1 VERALRLAWAGLIR
15 GKRSALPTQVDTKSP
30 SRDPKPVR
38 RGRLRRSDCS
48 GPGVRRVRRGR
59 GFSYVDARGSR
70 VDSPE
75 ELARIRELVIPPAW
89 EDVWICPDPFGHLQA
104 TGVDA
109 AGRRQY
115 LYHPR
120 WREHRD
126 RAKFERMLRFADL
139 LPGLR
144 RRLAR
149 TLRNTDDLER
159 ETVLAAAVRLLD
171 IGMFRVGS
179 EQYADEDHGIGLAT
193 VRKEHVRVHGG
204 TAEFDYPGKGGL
216 RRQQLIEDPVT
227 IDLIAA
233 LKRRRGGPEELL
245 AWKDGSTWR
254 DVRSDDINEYLK
266 GQLGEG
272 FSAKDFRTWNATV
285 MAAVTLAVDGREAT
299 TKTARKRAI
308 NGSVRAV
315 SELLGNT
322 PAVARRSYI
331 DPRVFDRYLSGW
343 TIAAALE
350 RIPDLDVADDRV
362 RTQVERAV
370 VDLLLEK
377 TESPAL
383 EPIPDEP
390 RARSKSTRTSRGG
403 SARDGR
409 RSGTRVVRKA
419 ASASR
424 RRRRR

>member
-1 VERALRLAWAGLIR
+1 
-15 GKRSALPTQVDTKSP
+15 
-30 SRDPKPVR
+30 
-38 RGRLRRSDCS
+38 
-48 GPGVRRVRRGR
+48 
-59 GFSYVDARGSR
+59 
-70 VDSPE
+70 
-75 ELARIRELVIPPAW
+75 
-89 EDVWICPDPFGHLQA
+89 
-104 TGVDA
+104 
-109 AGRRQY
+109 
-115 LYHPR
+115 
-120 WREHRD
+120 
-126 RAKFERMLRFADL
+126 
-139 LPGLR
+139 
-144 RRLAR
+144 
-149 TLRNTDDLER
+149 
-159 ETVLAAAVRLLD
+159 VRLLD

-193 VRKEHVRVHGG
+193 VRKEHVRVRGD
-204 TAEFDYPGKGGL
+204 TVEFDYPGKGGL

-227 IDLIAA
+227 HELIAK

-245 AWKDGSTWR
+245 AWRDGRKWR

-266 GQLGEG
+266 RQLGED

-343 TIAAALE
+343 TVAAALE
-350 RIPDLDVADDRV
+350 RIPELDVADDRV

-390 RARSKSTRTSRGG
+390 PARTKAARPKAARPSRGG

-419 ASASR
+419 ASASPR
-424 RRRRR
+424 RRRR